1 METDQDVIGVHRLP
15 LALLYGGEAHLPTD
29 HNILRN
35 PSLLAGCAS
44 LSSSS
49 FRTASE
55 RKREMKGSGGAD
67 KLERKTV
74 EKNRRIHMKNLCVKL
89 TSLVPK
95 SKVHPHT
102 TTDSLIVLSPISKAY
117 TGLGLAHETHNPH
130 FKIWLYSQRG
140 SFQLCLCWYF
150 TRSNQH
156 NWYSNLLRLSSPW
169 QHCPCS
175 PRTHEDL
182 PLTPPFPSLVQQR
195 ATMTQQDLLEQATCY
210 VNELKERVERLKQE
224 KEKTSGVLIGFGQ
237 PLVTV
242 RHLGSNLEVN
252 LVCGLRKRSMLH
264 QVIIVLVEEGADVT
278 SASSNIVGD
287 KIFHTFHCQAIYPRI
302 GLDPSRVQHRLKELV
317 RREALIP

>member
-1 METDQDVIGVHRLP
+1 
-15 LALLYGGEAHLPTD
+15 
-29 HNILRN
+29 
-35 PSLLAGCAS
+35 
-44 LSSSS
+44 
-49 FRTASE
+49 
-55 RKREMKGSGGAD
+55 MKGSGGAD

-95 SKVHPHT
+95 SKVRMQTAANPLKP
-102 TTDSLIVLSPISKAY
+102 SSAPSKTARGRRKNSAG
-117 TGLGLAHETHNPH
+117 TVMRRSLAHETHNPH

-287 KIFHTFHCQAIYPRI
+287 KIFHTFHCQ
-302 GLDPSRVQHRLKELV
+302 LC
-317 RREALIP
+317 